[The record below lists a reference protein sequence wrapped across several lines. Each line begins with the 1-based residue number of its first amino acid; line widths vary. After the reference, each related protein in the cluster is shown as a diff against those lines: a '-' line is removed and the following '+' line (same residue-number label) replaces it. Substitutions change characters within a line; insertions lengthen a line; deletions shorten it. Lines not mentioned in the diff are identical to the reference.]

1 MPRRLKSMDKTKL
14 SDHKKVGDIL
24 HTPFTGSFGQQMQLT
39 SWSRDKLP
47 QYIWIALI
55 LDALGR
61 DPGLITLGQIMQD
74 LNKQEICIAELSKV
88 LSLEDKKQRAWY
100 AVINSYIP
108 KRVLSPLSVVFSSR
122 KYPYFFDCYCSPEI
136 DVDEKISTLMN
147 VIDKNLSFHSN
158 ESTDVCFIINWFY
171 ATSKTLSIAQGCS
184 MIADA
189 LSQYHKH
196 SHDDDIMRSYRPSIR
211 AMVQGLGF
219 DLDTSF
225 SHIFWDELAQITS
238 CRPIVFRLS
247 QEGEHMNRE
256 FYEDMLKTLE
266 YINATS
272 RDKIQSS
279 KFTVIMGITTYAAKL
294 YSDII
299 NHELCNTVSGRIIF
313 RTITEAY
320 INLKYIV
327 QKEGSQ
333 TDIYDMFQNYG
344 TGKYKLVMAKLRE
357 GKYVQNGNSH
367 IDAKLLELY
376 VNELKDE
383 NFLEISLGYF
393 DKDSIKKKFDIV
405 GEQELYEIYY
415 EYDTNYTHA
424 FWGAIR
430 ESSMLLCENPAHLYH
445 VVPDYTFEQELIN
458 INEDCIMI
466 LKKIFKYIAPF
477 VELPDFYLAKYGESD
492 A

>member
-1 MPRRLKSMDKTKL
+1 MNKTKL
-14 SDHKKVGDIL
+14 SEHKKVGDTL

-61 DPGLITLGQIMQD
+61 DTGLITLGQIMQD
-74 LNKQEICIAELSKV
+74 LNKQEICIAELSAV

-100 AVINSYIP
+100 ATVNSYIP
-108 KRVLSPLSVVFSSR
+108 KSVLAPLSVVFSSR
-122 KYPYFFDCYCSPEI
+122 ECPCFFDCYCLPEI
-136 DVDEKISTLMN
+136 EVDEKISTLMN

-158 ESTDVCFIINWFY
+158 ESTDICFIISWFY
-171 ATSKTLSIAQGCS
+171 VTSKTLSIAQGCNV
-184 MIADA
+184 IVDA
-189 LSQYHKH
+189 LCQYHLH

-211 AMVQGLGF
+211 ALVQGLGF
-219 DLDTSF
+219 DSDTSF
-225 SHIFWDELAQITS
+225 SHKFWDELAQITS
-238 CRPIVFRLS
+238 CKSIVLQLS
-247 QEGEHMNRE
+247 QKEEHMNRE

-266 YINATS
+266 YLNATS

-279 KFTVIMGITTYAAKL
+279 KFTVMMGITTYAAKL
-294 YSDII
+294 YSEII

-327 QKEGSQ
+327 LKEDSQ
-333 TDIYDMFQNYG
+333 ADIYDMFQNYG
-344 TGKYKLVMAKLRE
+344 IGKYKLVMAKLRE
-357 GKYVQNGNSH
+357 GKYGQNATAH
-367 IDAKLLELY
+367 FDAKLLELY

-393 DKDSIKKKFDIV
+393 DKDKIKKKFDIV

-415 EYDTNYTHA
+415 EYDTNYVHA

-445 VVPDYTFEQELIN
+445 VVPDYTFEQELIS
-458 INEDCIMI
+458 INEDCIMV
-466 LKKIFKYIAPF
+466 LKKIFKCIAPF
-477 VELPDFYLAKYGESD
+477 IELPDFYLGKYGEND